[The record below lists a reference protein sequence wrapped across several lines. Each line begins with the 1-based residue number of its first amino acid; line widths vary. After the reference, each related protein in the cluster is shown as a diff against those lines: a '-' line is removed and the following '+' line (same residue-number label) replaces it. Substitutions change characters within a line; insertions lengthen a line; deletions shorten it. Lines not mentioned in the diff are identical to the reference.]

1 VSQLVAALAG
11 SVAGLGLLV
20 VLGALRGRSSLV
32 GLVARTDRS
41 RPGPARVV
49 LVSSAVAVTWVAV
62 RWPVLAV
69 AAGVATALAPGIGR
83 HRQSARD
90 EGALVEA
97 IASWTEQ
104 IRDTLAG
111 ARGLEE
117 AVAATSGRA
126 PAEIAPAVQRLVA
139 TVPYR
144 GLSDAMRRFADDV
157 DHPTADFVVAALA
170 TAADHEARDLRQLLG
185 RVAQCAREESRMRGR
200 IWVGRARTR
209 SSVRIVAAVVAA
221 FVVGLATFNREYL
234 EPYSTA
240 AGQAVLTGILG
251 VFAGSL
257 WWMAR
262 MSRVDVPERF
272 VGVRS

>member
-11 SVAGLGLLV
+11 AVAGLGALV
-20 VLGALRGRSSLV
+20 VFGALRGRSSLV
-32 GLVARTDRS
+32 GLVARAGRGRTQSVRIVLAPS
-41 RPGPARVV
+41 ATVV
-49 LVSSAVAVTWVAV
+49 AWMAT
-62 RWPVLAV
+62 RWPVLAIAV
-69 AAGVATALAPGIGR
+69 GVATALTPGVGR
-83 HRQSARD
+83 RRSSVRD
-90 EGALVEA
+90 EVALVEA

-104 IRDTLAG
+104 VRDTLAG

-117 AVAATSGRA
+117 AVAATHGRA
-126 PAEIAPAVQRLVA
+126 PAEIASAVQRPVA
-139 TVPYR
+139 AVPYR
-144 GLSDAMRRFADDV
+144 GLPAAMRRFADDV

-209 SSVRIVAAVVAA
+209 SSVRIVASVVAV
-221 FVVGLATFNREYL
+221 FILGLATFNRDYL

-240 AGQAVLTGILG
+240 SGQAVLAVILG
-251 VFAGSL
+251 VFVAAL

-272 VGVRS
+272 VGVRP

>member
-1 VSQLVAALAG
+1 MSQLVAALAG

-20 VLGALRGRSSLV
+20 VLGAIRGRSTLV
-32 GLVARTDRS
+32 GLVVRTGRGRAALARL
-41 RPGPARVV
+41 V
-49 LVSSAVAVTWVAV
+49 LASTVAAVTWLAV
-62 RWPVLAV
+62 RWPVLAI
-69 AAGVATALAPGIGR
+69 AAGVATVLAPGIGR
-83 HRQSARD
+83 GRKGARD
-90 EGALVEA
+90 EVALVEA

-104 IRDTLAG
+104 VRDTLAG

-209 SSVRIVAAVVAA
+209 SSVRIVGAVVAT
-221 FVVGLATFNREYL
+221 FVLGLATFNRAYL

-240 AGQAVLTGILG
+240 SGQAVLMGILG
-251 VFAGSL
+251 VFAVSL

-262 MSRVDVPERF
+262 TARVDVPERF
-272 VGVRS
+272 VGERS

>member
-1 VSQLVAALAG
+1 MSQLVAALAG
-11 SVAGLGLLV
+11 AVSGLGLLV

-32 GLVARTDRS
+32 GLVVRTGRG
-41 RPGPARVV
+41 RVGMARVV
-49 LVSSAVAVTWVAV
+49 LVPSVAAVTWMAV
-62 RWPVLAV
+62 RLPVLAI
-69 AAGVATALAPGIGR
+69 AAGVAAALAPGIGR
-83 HRQSARD
+83 SRAGARD
-90 EGALVEA
+90 EAALVEA

-104 IRDTLAG
+104 VRDTLAG

-126 PAEIAPAVQRLVA
+126 PVEIAPAVQRLVA

-144 GLSDAMRRFADDV
+144 GLSDALRRFADDV
-157 DHPTADFVVAALA
+157 DHPTADFVVAALS

-209 SSVRIVAAVVAA
+209 SSVRIVAAVVAT
-221 FVVGLATFNREYL
+221 FVLGLATLNRGYL

-240 AGQAVLTGILG
+240 AGQGVLAGIVG
-251 VFAGSL
+251 VFAASL

-262 MSRVDVPERF
+262 MARVDVPERF
-272 VGVRS
+272 VGARP

>member
-1 VSQLVAALAG
+1 MSQLVAALAG
-11 SVAGLGLLV
+11 AVAGLGLLV

-32 GLVARTDRS
+32 ELVLRGGRGRSGSARIVLA
-41 RPGPARVV
+41 PAAASVV
-49 LVSSAVAVTWVAV
+49 WMAT

-69 AAGVATALAPGIGR
+69 VVGVATALIPGTGR
-83 HRQSARD
+83 GRPGARD
-90 EGALVEA
+90 EAALVEA

-104 IRDTLAG
+104 VRDTLAG

-117 AVAATSGRA
+117 AVSATSGRA

-139 TVPYR
+139 TIPYR
-144 GLSDAMRRFADDV
+144 GLPDAMRRFADDV

-209 SSVRIVAAVVAA
+209 SSVRIVAAVVVA
-221 FVVGLATFNREYL
+221 FVLALATFNREYL

-240 AGQAVLTGILG
+240 AGQMVLTGILG
-251 VFAGSL
+251 VFAVSL
-257 WWMAR
+257 GWMAR
-262 MSRVDVPERF
+262 MARIDLPERF
-272 VGVRS
+272 VVVRT

>member
-1 VSQLVAALAG
+1 MSQLVAALAG

-41 RPGPARVV
+41 GPGSTRVV
-49 LVSSAVAVTWVAV
+49 LVLSAVAVTWVAV

-83 HRQSARD
+83 HRQGARD

-209 SSVRIVAAVVAA
+209 SSVRIVAAVVAT
-221 FVVGLATFNREYL
+221 FVVGLAAFNREYL

-240 AGQAVLTGILG
+240 MGQVVLTGILG
-251 VFAGSL
+251 VFAVSL

>member
-1 VSQLVAALAG
+1 MRVLAAALAG
-11 SVAGLGLLV
+11 ATSGLGAFV

-32 GLVARTDRS
+32 ELMGRRGRRRAPSARDILV
-41 RPGPARVV
+41 PAAATVAWMATGWPA
-49 LVSSAVAVTWVAV
+49 LAIAVG
-62 RWPVLAV
+62 AV
-69 AAGVATALAPGIGR
+69 AAVAPGLGGR
-83 HRQSARD
+83 RGASRD
-90 EGALVEA
+90 EVALVEA

-104 IRDTLAG
+104 VRDTLAG

-139 TVPYR
+139 AVPYR
-144 GLSDAMRRFADDV
+144 GLPAAMRRFADDV

-209 SSVRIVAAVVAA
+209 SSVRIVGMVVSV
-221 FVVGLATFNREYL
+221 FVLGLALFNREYL
-234 EPYSTA
+234 QPYSTPTGQVVLAVVLAVFGA
-240 AGQAVLTGILG
+240 ALFQMNR
-251 VFAGSL
+251 
-257 WWMAR
+257 MA
-262 MSRVDVPERF
+262 RVDVPERF
-272 VGVRS
+272 VGGRT

>member
-1 VSQLVAALAG
+1 MSQLVAALVG

-32 GLVARTDRS
+32 GLVVRTGRGRSVSARI
-41 RPGPARVV
+41 V
-49 LVSSAVAVTWVAV
+49 LVPSVVAITWMAV
-62 RWPVLAV
+62 RWPVLAI

-83 HRQSARD
+83 GRQSARD
-90 EGALVEA
+90 EVALVEA

-104 IRDTLAG
+104 VRDTLAG

-221 FVVGLATFNREYL
+221 FVLGLATFNRDYL

-240 AGQAVLTGILG
+240 SGQMVLTGILG
-251 VFAGSL
+251 VFAVSL

-262 MSRVDVPERF
+262 MARVDVPERF

>member
-1 VSQLVAALAG
+1 MSQIVAALAG
-11 SVAGLGLLV
+11 SVAGLGVLV
-20 VLGALRGRSSLV
+20 VLGALRGRSSLM
-32 GLVARTDRS
+32 GLVARTDRNRHGS
-41 RPGPARVV
+41 ARVV
-49 LVSSAVAVTWVAV
+49 LVPTAVAVTWVAV

-83 HRQSARD
+83 NRQRARD

-240 AGQAVLTGILG
+240 SGQAVLAGILG
-251 VFAGSL
+251 VFVVAL

-262 MSRVDVPERF
+262 MARVDVPERF
-272 VGVRS
+272 IGVRS